1 MAQHVGGL
9 LGRPSLGVVSWPVVG
24 SGLLS
29 HVLAHSTDG
38 KGRGFR
44 HLERPPPSPPAFLPG
59 GGLSG
64 F

>member
-1 MAQHVGGL
+1 MWVGAVGETL
-9 LGRPSLGVVSWPVVG
+9 TWGEVSWPVVG

-38 KGRGFR
+38 KGRGFL
-44 HLERPPPSPPAFLPG
+44 HLERPPPSPPPFLPG